1 MYNNTEQDDHN
12 LDDQLAEYTD
22 RLMSMEGVEDI
33 GLSEQDSELRSLQEM
48 VGRLK
53 RMLKGTQPSA
63 ATNLRLRANLIAA
76 WRKYNPKPQLE
87 TTQRSGWLEPILRRI
102 IGTTQRTV
110 TLRLAFVAA
119 IILLVVAF
127 FTPTI
132 GSALTGTAGVEGSW
146 VPIAIAM
153 GVVVIV
159 GLIVFLVSKLRH

>member
-1 MYNNTEQDDHN
+1 MYNHTEQDDHN

-22 RLMSMEGVEDI
+22 RLMSMEEIEDI
-33 GLSEQDSELRSLQEM
+33 GLSEQDPELRSLQEM

-53 RMLKGTQPSA
+53 QLLTRKQPSA
-63 ATNLRLRANLIAA
+63 ATNLRLRANLTAA
-76 WRKYNPKPQLE
+76 WRKYNPKIQRE
-87 TTQRSGWLEPILRRI
+87 TTRRPGWLESILRRMR
-102 IGTTQRTV
+102 GTTQRTV
-110 TLRLAFVAA
+110 SLRLAFVTV

-132 GSALTGTAGVEGSW
+132 GTALTGTAGVEGSW
-146 VPIAIAM
+146 VPIAIAI